1 MNERLLIRI
10 DADGALS
17 WWQADR
23 GTHGKGAPPA
33 SALQSAGQVVVLVPG
48 ADVLLLHA
56 TLPPGSAA
64 RLAQVLPYALEDQVL
79 DDVETLHFVAG
90 PRREDGQQAVAVVAR
105 ERMQAWRELLV
116 SAGVAADLMLPDTL
130 AVPLDGDGVSALLE
144 DGRCLVRRSA
154 DLGFACAVE
163 ELPQWLAEDEV
174 LNLLPASGSSAPE
187 VPAARHWRV
196 RQASEVR
203 DALVRGLAIDSGLNL
218 LMGDF
223 AARHRRA
230 PQRRLWRMAAL
241 LAGAAILIGLVGQV
255 TSVLRLRS
263 ANAQAET
270 LVQQRYASLF
280 PESPPVPDPVARVRS
295 ELTRMGGSSQDQA
308 LLGLLSQAAPILAS
322 HDFRLDVLGLEYRN
336 KTLELSV
343 RAPSL
348 GNLDQLRE
356 RLATLPG
363 VQVELTAAT
372 PGSDGVEGRLSMT
385 GAGA

>member
-1 MNERLLIRI
+1 M
-10 DADGALS
+10 
-17 WWQADR
+17 
-23 GTHGKGAPPA
+23 
-33 SALQSAGQVVVLVPG
+33 VLVPG

-64 RLAQVLPYALEDQVL
+64 RLAQVLPYALEDRVL

-90 PRREDGQQAVAVVAR
+90 PRREDGQHAVAVVAR
-105 ERMQAWRELLV
+105 ERMQAWREKLL

-130 AVPLDGDGVSALLE
+130 AIPLEGDGVSALLE
-144 DGRCLVRRSA
+144 DGQCLVRRSA
-154 DLGFACAVE
+154 ALGFACAVE
-163 ELPQWLAEDEV
+163 ELPQWLAEDEALQLFPV
-174 LNLLPASGSSAPE
+174 GGSSVPDM
-187 VPAARHWRV
+187 PAARHWRLH
-196 RQASEVR
+196 QPSTASDV
-203 DALVRGLAIDSGLNL
+203 LVRGLATDSGLNL
-218 LMGDF
+218 LAGDF

-241 LAGAAILIGLVGQV
+241 LLGVAILIGLVGQM

-280 PESPPVPDPVARVRS
+280 PDSPPVPDPVARVRS
-295 ELTRMGGSSQDQA
+295 ELARLGGSSQDQA
-308 LLGLLSQAAPILAS
+308 LLALLSQAAPILAS

-348 GNLDQLRE
+348 GNLDRLRE

-372 PGSDGVEGRLSMT
+372 PGSDGVEGRLSMS